1 MTKISSNYKFLG
13 GYGLLVVANI
23 IFVFATFKLLT
34 DSEISYD
41 KIDFN
46 NETKVLFIYLI
57 FIGINLI
64 FLTLLA
70 TQCKIIVTDKN
81 GITFINPFFPFLKQ
95 KHLWNYFDYYIL
107 VDEDSRYNKYEA
119 VWLIKDKKI
128 KGRFSSFYYSNYN
141 VLKKQIMTDGHGS
154 KDFNP
159 FGQLFALL
167 GWKKI
172 NNP

>member
-1 MTKISSNYKFLG
+1 MTKISSNYNFLG

-23 IFVFATFKLLT
+23 IFVFVTFKLLT

-46 NETKVLFIYLI
+46 NETKVLFIYLL

-81 GITFINPFFPFLKQ
+81 GITFINPFFPFLK
-95 KHLWNYFDYYIL
+95 
-107 VDEDSRYNKYEA
+107 
-119 VWLIKDKKI
+119 
-128 KGRFSSFYYSNYN
+128 
-141 VLKKQIMTDGHGS
+141 
-154 KDFNP
+154 
-159 FGQLFALL
+159 
-167 GWKKI
+167 
-172 NNP
+172 